1 MLHQAIEMAEEMG
14 IINHEKLKLN
24 KSQMSG
30 EMIRS
35 LERTSWGLFQVDTY
49 V

>member
-1 MLHQAIEMAEEMG
+1 
-14 IINHEKLKLN
+14 
-24 KSQMSG
+24 MSG

-49 V
+49 VWTET